1 MTETHEDKRTAY
13 LPVATVKLCGRVTA
27 WEVTEALVTAVHAVR
42 AVVAHQRVWNV
53 ILASSARERG
63 RKWLQR
69 RPTGTGSSGSIDPA
83 CTCSVASEHLV
94 CHVTI
99 RTGRDFESA
108 LQNRT
113 CEVWFGREVYV
124 FRECDIGCRVV
135 HVITDDRRHFTQI
148 ACFAALK
155 TVDAGYVQV
164 VQLTIPKCGTVLL
177 KLLRHLCPNIIGD
190 GVVRVLPGVEVSRTE
205 TERGR
210 DRMINI

>member
-13 LPVATVKLCGRVTA
+13 LPVATVKLCYRVTRC
-27 WEVTEALVTAVHAVR
+27 EVTEALVTAVLAVR
-42 AVVAHQRVWNV
+42 AVVAHQRVRNV

-69 RPTGTGSSGSIDPA
+69 RPTGTGISGSIDPA

-113 CEVWFGREVYV
+113 CEVWFGREEYV
-124 FRECDIGCRVV
+124 FRDCDSGSSVG
-135 HVITDDRRHFTQI
+135 HVITDDGRYFTQI
-148 ACFAALK
+148 VCMAMLK
-155 TVDAGYVQV
+155 AVDADYVQESL
-164 VQLTIPKCGTVLL
+164 LTIL
-177 KLLRHLCPNIIGD
+177 K
-190 GVVRVLPGVEVSRTE
+190 
-205 TERGR
+205 
-210 DRMINI
+210 

>member
-69 RPTGTGSSGSIDPA
+69 RPTGTGSSDSIDPA

-113 CEVWFGREVYV
+113 CEVWFGREEYV
-124 FRECDIGCRVV
+124 FRDCDSGSSVG
-135 HVITDDRRHFTQI
+135 HVISADGRYFTQKV
-148 ACFAALK
+148 CFVSLKAA
-155 TVDAGYVQV
+155 DADYGKKVHF
-164 VQLTIPKCGTVLL
+164 TIPK
-177 KLLRHLCPNIIGD
+177 
-190 GVVRVLPGVEVSRTE
+190 
-205 TERGR
+205 
-210 DRMINI
+210 